1 MKAAVYWNLHKN
13 CFSIQSREKGSY
25 GKVVAHAESVAIG
38 LPEFVVRQAGRER
51 VLKEGKKNVH
61 AFVVG
66 GVNIN
71 PNLEKTKEGI
81 KVTYNPYKFNNFVI
95 ADTKEQVGSPLLVIM
110 RIVNKK
116 PVIEAYYGDCTS
128 NRNV

>member
-1 MKAAVYWNLHKN
+1 MKAAVYWNLHKD

-25 GKVVAHAESVAIG
+25 GKVVAHAESVAVD

-66 GVNIN
+66 EVDYDSFY
-71 PNLEKTKEGI
+71 NLGHGTKI
-81 KVTYNPYKFNNFVI
+81 TYNPYKFNSFVI
-95 ADTKEQVGSPLLVIM
+95 ADTKEQVGSPSVAIM
-110 RIVNKK
+110 GIVNNK
-116 PVIEAYYGDCTS
+116 PLIEVHYGNCSGSS
-128 NRNV
+128 NV